1 MEKSVLKCPFVIYNK
16 NDSEEENSFMDE
28 MPVNNVSTA
37 DTAEQPV
44 ETEQPVTETPVAEEA
59 VAAPER
65 TWTKDQIVE
74 MMKKRVARSHN
85 AFFKRYGVQDLK
97 ELDEL
102 FENSKK
108 FSSMNDEFGKIQLK
122 NSELMRENAFL
133 RNNINPDKYNDIIA
147 YFKGNNMDFSE
158 EELLKVLPTH
168 NEWLKQTAPV
178 TTISSLGSEAHT
190 LPKPDESVL
199 AGKLL
204 GVKF

>member
-1 MEKSVLKCPFVIYNK
+1 MLE
-16 NDSEEENSFMDE
+16 E
-28 MPVNNVSTA
+28 MPVNNVP
-37 DTAEQPV
+37 TAETQTEPV
-44 ETEQPVTETPVAEEA
+44 QSTESNSSTPTVTEPGTDA
-59 VAAPER
+59 VINQSER

-74 MMKKRVARSHN
+74 MMKRRVARSHN

-97 ELDEL
+97 GLDEL

-108 FSSMNDEFGKIQLK
+108 FNSMNDEFGKIQLQ

-147 YFKGNNMDFSE
+147 YFKGNNLDFSE
-158 EELLKVLPTH
+158 DELLKALPTH
-168 NEWLKQTAPV
+168 SEWIKQSAPV
-178 TTISSLGSEAHT
+178 TTMKSLGSEAHT
-190 LPKPDESVL
+190 MPKADESEL